1 VGLVVTLYLVLDILL
16 LVLLALFV
24 PIGFWRGAAREVLV
38 TLGILLGF
46 ALGEFW
52 AQPWGLDL
60 ADRTGLG
67 EGAASFLAAVLL
79 LVACTF
85 LIGYGSSAVIL
96 TPQPGLIGRLLGAL
110 VAFANGTLLLGFAL
124 RAIRLYLLGGLPS
137 GLFEQ
142 ALVARILSES
152 MPWVLLAGAVLG
164 LPVIAVAAVFGAR
177 AVEEE
182 VEVSRGE
189 AEFALQHTPTRPL
202 PPRVPSSYRAS
213 AVAYKTEPVR
223 PAEEPTRPLRSSP
236 ERSDT
241 GGREVSDLANQE
253 TAVLARPATPAAPR
267 PAGGRCPYCHADIS
281 EAEVFCPRC
290 GRVV

>member
-1 VGLVVTLYLVLDILL
+1 MTLYLVLDILL

-60 ADRTGLG
+60 ADWTGLG
-67 EGAASFLAAVLL
+67 EGAASFLVAVLV

-85 LIGYGSSAVIL
+85 LIGYGASAVIL
-96 TPQPGLIGRLLGAL
+96 VPQPELLGRLLGAL
-110 VAFANGTLLLGFAL
+110 VALANGTLLLGFAL

-142 ALVARILSES
+142 AIVARILSES
-152 MPWVLLAGAVLG
+152 MPWVLLVGALLG
-164 LPVIAVAAVFGAR
+164 LPVVALTAVFGAR

-182 VEVSRGE
+182 VEVSRGDR
-189 AEFALQHTPTRPL
+189 EFALQHTPTRPL
-202 PPRVPSSYRAS
+202 PPRLPLSYHAPP
-213 AVAYKTEPVR
+213 VAYKTEPVR
-223 PAEEPTRPLRSSP
+223 PAGEPTRPLQATP

-241 GGREVSDLANQE
+241 GGREMSDLANQE
-253 TAVLARPATPAAPR
+253 TAVLARPTTSGSPR